1 MARTNFSGPINVGRI
16 QNTTGTSVSENVR
29 NVAFVECHASFPVN
43 HSNFTVTTD
52 DNKLAITGA
61 NGAGTT
67 SVTLVDATQNVPG
80 ITSDGGFEAAS
91 VITLESGGNDSAL
104 TATITGTDVL
114 GNAQTEAVNPMGNS
128 AGTAL
133 VSSTKTFK
141 TVSSIAVSGA
151 GTVGTLEVGVVE
163 TGLISVICRS
173 TFNEYPLGQT
183 ATTSGK
189 NLANNI
195 VIPKFSRINDIRFV
209 VNEAFDTAGFDMQI
223 GANVAQAAG
232 ATLNSLDLDYFAG
245 DADNDVKAIASHHIP
260 TGMDQT
266 VAQMKNCL
274 NVSDDDAAGY
284 EMDKAVVI
292 TAKTDDALTAG
303 EGVLNMYWTQLI
315 NNTN

>member
-52 DNKLAITGA
+52 DNKLAVTGS

-67 SVTLVDATQNVPG
+67 NVVLLDATQNVPG

-91 VITLESGGNDSAL
+91 VITLDSGGNDSAL

-114 GNAQTEAVNPMGNS
+114 GNTQTEDITMGN
-128 AGTAL
+128 AGSVTT
-133 VSSTKTFK
+133 VKTFK
-141 TVSSIAVSGA
+141 TVSSITVSGS
-151 GTVGTLEVGVVE
+151 GTVGTLQVGVVA
-163 TGLISVICRS
+163 TGLISVVCRS
-173 TFNEYPLGQT
+173 LFNEYPLGE
-183 ATTSGK
+183 TSDSSPK

-232 ATLNSLDLDYFAG
+232 SMTNSLDIDYFAG
-245 DADNDVKAIASHHIP
+245 DADNDVRTVASHHIP
-260 TGMDQT
+260 TGMDQS

-274 NVSDDDAAGY
+274 NVSDDDAASF
-284 EMDKAVVI
+284 EMDKVVVI
-292 TAKTDDALTAG
+292 TAKTDDALTTG
-303 EGVLNMYWTQLI
+303 EGVLNMYWTQQI

>member
-16 QNTTGTSVSENVR
+16 QNTTGSIISENVR

-52 DNKLAITGA
+52 DNKLAVTGS

-67 SVTLVDATQNVPG
+67 NVVLLDATQNVPG

-91 VITLESGGNDSAL
+91 VITLDSGGNDSAL

-114 GNAQTEAVNPMGNS
+114 GNTQTEDITMGN
-128 AGTAL
+128 AGSVTT
-133 VSSTKTFK
+133 VKTFK
-141 TVSSIAVSGA
+141 TVSSITVSGA
-151 GTVGTLEVGVVE
+151 GTVGTLQVGVVA
-163 TGLISVICRS
+163 TGLISVVCRS
-173 TFNEYPLGQT
+173 LFNEYPLAET
-183 ATTSGK
+183 ADSSPK

-232 ATLNSLDLDYFAG
+232 SMTNSLDLDYFAG
-245 DADNDVKAIASHHIP
+245 DADNDVKAVASHHIP
-260 TGMDQT
+260 TGMDQS

-274 NVSDDDAAGY
+274 NVSDDDAASF
-284 EMDKAVVI
+284 EMDKVVVI

-303 EGVLNMYWTQLI
+303 EGVLNMYWTQQI

>member
-52 DNKLAITGA
+52 ANKLAITGA

-91 VITLESGGNDSAL
+91 VITLTSAGNDSGL

-114 GNAQTEAVNPMGNS
+114 GNAQTEASLTMGN
-128 AGTAL
+128 AGL
-133 VSSTKTFK
+133 ISSTKTFQ

-151 GTVGTLEVGVVE
+151 GTVGTLEVGVIE

-303 EGVLNMYWTQLI
+303 EGVLNIYWTQLI

>member
-16 QNTTGTSVSENVR
+16 QNTTGTTISSNVR

-52 DNKLAITGA
+52 ANRLAVTGS
-61 NGAGTT
+61 NGASTT
-67 SVTLVDATQNVPG
+67 SVTLVDSTLNVPG

-91 VITLESGGNDSAL
+91 VITLTSAGNDSAR
-104 TATITGTDVL
+104 TATVTGTDVL
-114 GNAQTEAVNPMGNS
+114 DNAQTEDVTMAN
-128 AGTAL
+128 AGVAT
-133 VSSTKTFK
+133 STKTFK
-141 TVSSIAVSGA
+141 TVTSIAIDGSGTA
-151 GTVGTLEVGVVE
+151 GTLEVGVIE
-163 TGLISVICRS
+163 TGLISVVCRS
-173 TFNEYPLGQT
+173 LFNEYPLGQSS
-183 ATTSGK
+183 TTTNK

-223 GANVAQAAG
+223 GSNVAQALG
-232 ATLNSLDLDYFAG
+232 SMTNSHDLDYFAG
-245 DADNDVKAIASHHIP
+245 DSENDVKGIASHHIP

-274 NVSDDDAAGY
+274 NVSDDDASGY
-284 EMDKAVVI
+284 EMDKAVII

-303 EGVLNMYWTQLI
+303 EGVLNVYWTQQV

>member
-16 QNTTGTSVSENVR
+16 QNTTGSIISENVR

-52 DNKLAITGA
+52 DNKLAVTGF

-67 SVTLVDATQNVPG
+67 NVVLLDATQNVPG

-91 VITLESGGNDSAL
+91 VITLDSGGNDSAL

-114 GNAQTEAVNPMGNS
+114 GNTQTEDITMGN
-128 AGTAL
+128 AGSVTT
-133 VSSTKTFK
+133 VKTFK
-141 TVSSIAVSGA
+141 TVSSITVSGS
-151 GTVGTLEVGVVE
+151 GTVGTLQVGVVA
-163 TGLISVICRS
+163 TGLISVVCRS
-173 TFNEYPLGQT
+173 LFNEYPLGE
-183 ATTSGK
+183 TSDSSPK

-232 ATLNSLDLDYFAG
+232 SMTNSLDIDYFAG
-245 DADNDVKAIASHHIP
+245 DADNDVRTVASHHIP
-260 TGMDQT
+260 TGMDQS

-274 NVSDDDAAGY
+274 NVSDDDAASF
-284 EMDKAVVI
+284 EMDKVVVI
-292 TAKTDDALTAG
+292 TAKTDDALTTG
-303 EGVLNMYWTQLI
+303 EGVLNMYWTQQI

>member
-16 QNTTGTSVSENVR
+16 QNTTGSIISENVR

-52 DNKLAITGA
+52 DNKLAVTGS

-67 SVTLVDATQNVPG
+67 NVVLLDATQNVPG

-91 VITLESGGNDSAL
+91 VITLDSGGNDSSL

-114 GNAQTEAVNPMGNS
+114 GNTQTEDITMGN
-128 AGTAL
+128 AGSVTT
-133 VSSTKTFK
+133 VKTFK
-141 TVSSIAVSGA
+141 TVSSITVSGS
-151 GTVGTLEVGVVE
+151 GTVGTLQVGVVA
-163 TGLISVICRS
+163 TGLISVVCRS
-173 TFNEYPLGQT
+173 LFNEYPLGE
-183 ATTSGK
+183 TSDSSPK

-232 ATLNSLDLDYFAG
+232 SMTNSLDIDYFAG
-245 DADNDVKAIASHHIP
+245 DADNDVRTVASHHIP
-260 TGMDQT
+260 TGMDQS

-274 NVSDDDAAGY
+274 NVSDDDASGF

-292 TAKTDDALTAG
+292 SAKTDDALTAG
-303 EGVLNMYWTQLI
+303 EGVLNVYWTQQV
-315 NNTN
+315 NDTN

>member
-16 QNTTGTSVSENVR
+16 QTNTGSDISENVR

-43 HSNFTVTTD
+43 HSNFTITD
-52 DNKLAITGA
+52 DDDKLAVTGS

-91 VITLESGGNDSAL
+91 SITLTSGGADNAR

-114 GNAQTEAVNPMGNS
+114 GNAQTEDLTMASSGAATS
-128 AGTAL
+128 A
-133 VSSTKTFK
+133 KTFK
-141 TVSSIAVSGA
+141 TVTSIAIDGSGTA
-151 GTVGTLEVGVVE
+151 GTLKVGVLE
-163 TGLISVICRS
+163 TNLISVVCRS
-173 TFNEYPLGQT
+173 LFNEYPLGQSS
-183 ATTSGK
+183 TTTDK

-209 VNEAFDTAGFDMQI
+209 VNEAFDTAGFDVQI
-223 GANVAQAAG
+223 GANVAQANG
-232 ATLNSLDLDYFAG
+232 SMTNSHDLDYFAG
-245 DADNDVKAIASHHIP
+245 DSDNDVRTVASHHIP
-260 TGMDQT
+260 IGMDQT

-274 NVSDDDAAGY
+274 NVSDDDASGY
-284 EMDKAVVI
+284 EMDKAVII
-292 TAKTDDALTAG
+292 TAKTDDALTTG
-303 EGVLNMYWTQLI
+303 EAVLNVYWTQQV

>member
-16 QNTTGTSVSENVR
+16 QNTTGSIISENVR

-52 DNKLAITGA
+52 DNKLAVTGS

-91 VITLESGGNDSAL
+91 VITLDSGGNDSSL

-114 GNAQTEAVNPMGNS
+114 GNTQTEDITMGN
-128 AGTAL
+128 AGSVTT
-133 VSSTKTFK
+133 VKTFK
-141 TVSSIAVSGA
+141 TVSSITVSGS
-151 GTVGTLEVGVVE
+151 GTVGTLQVGVVA
-163 TGLISVICRS
+163 TGLISVVCRS
-173 TFNEYPLGQT
+173 LFNEYPLAET
-183 ATTSGK
+183 ADSSPK

-260 TGMDQT
+260 TGMDQS

-274 NVSDDDAAGY
+274 NVSDDDAAGFA
-284 EMDKAVVI
+284 MDKVVVI
-292 TAKTDDALTAG
+292 TAKTDDALTTG
-303 EGVLNMYWTQLI
+303 EGVLNMYWTQQI